1 MRHTPLHDE
10 HVALNG
16 RMVDFAGWRMPIQ
29 YPTGIPQEH
38 LAVRQDAGVFDVS
51 HMGQLRILGPDAT
64 PFLSWATLND
74 PAKLRPGQGQY
85 SMLQND
91 RGGLIDDLY
100 VYRDVDESFLVVANA
115 ANVDA
120 VLDHLQALATA
131 PAPGPFRVVVR
142 DESDAWA
149 LLAVQGPS
157 AATKLD
163 RLADADL
170 TAVRKNR
177 LVDAT
182 LSGMPVRLARTGYTG
197 EDGFEVFCRPVDAA
211 AVWRLL
217 LEAGVTPCGL
227 GARDTLRLEAGFPL
241 FGHELDE
248 RSNPLCTPFAWVVKD
263 KPAFGL
269 EALRAGGCPRRLI
282 GLVLEGRGIAR
293 DGYRVLDESGG
304 AIGRVTSGTVSPL
317 TRTSIALAWVD
328 AAHADEGA
336 RIAVEIRGQPVAAT
350 VTPPPFYRP

>member
-1 MRHTPLHDE
+1 MKRTPLHDE

-16 RMVDFAGWRMPIQ
+16 RMVDFAGWHMPIQ

-51 HMGQLRILGPDAT
+51 HMGQLRVFGPDAT
-64 PFLSWATLND
+64 AFLSWATLND

-100 VYRDVDESFLVVANA
+100 LYRDVDDSFLVVANA

-120 VLDHLQALATA
+120 VLGHLQALAAA
-131 PAPGPFRVVVR
+131 PAPHAFRVVVR

-157 AATKLD
+157 AAAKLD

-170 TAVRKNR
+170 TGVRKNR
-177 LVDAT
+177 MVDTT

-197 EDGFEVFCRPVDAA
+197 EDGFEVFCRPVDAPP
-211 AVWRLL
+211 VWRLL

-241 FGHELDE
+241 FGHELHE

-269 EALRAGGCPRRLI
+269 EALRASACPRRLV
-282 GLVLEGRGIAR
+282 GLVLDGRGIAR
-293 DGYRVLDESGG
+293 EGYRVLDEAG
-304 AIGRVTSGTVSPL
+304 AEIGHVTSGTVSPL
-317 TRTSIALAWVD
+317 TRMSIAMAWLD
-328 AAHADEGA
+328 AVRADEGA
-336 RIAVEIRGQPVAAT
+336 RVAVEIRGQPVAAT
-350 VTPPPFYRP
+350 VTPPPFYRS

>member
-1 MRHTPLHDE
+1 MKRTPLHDE

-16 RMVDFAGWRMPIQ
+16 RMVDFAGWHMPIQ

-51 HMGQLRILGPDAT
+51 HMGQLRVLGPDAT
-64 PFLSWATLND
+64 AFLSWATLND

-91 RGGLIDDLY
+91 HGGLIDDLY

-115 ANVDA
+115 SNVEA
-120 VLDHLQALATA
+120 VLDHLEALAVA
-131 PAPGPFRVVVR
+131 PAPGPFGVVVR

-157 AATKLD
+157 AAAKLD
-163 RLADADL
+163 RLVDADL
-170 TAVRKNR
+170 TSVRKNR
-177 LVDAT
+177 LVDTT

-211 AVWRLL
+211 AAWRLL

-269 EALRAGGCPRRLI
+269 EALRAGSCPRRLV

-293 DGYRVLDESGG
+293 DGYRILDDQGG
-304 AIGRVTSGTVSPL
+304 EIGRVTSGTVSPL

-328 AAHADEGA
+328 TAHAGDGS
-336 RIAVEIRGQPVAAT
+336 RVAVEIRGQPVAAT

>member
-1 MRHTPLHDE
+1 
-10 HVALNG
+10 
-16 RMVDFAGWRMPIQ
+16 
-29 YPTGIPQEH
+29 
-38 LAVRQDAGVFDVS
+38 
-51 HMGQLRILGPDAT
+51 
-64 PFLSWATLND
+64 
-74 PAKLRPGQGQY
+74 
-85 SMLQND
+85 MLQND
-91 RGGLIDDLY
+91 HGGLIDDLY

-115 ANVDA
+115 SNVEA
-120 VLDHLQALATA
+120 VLDHLEALAAA
-131 PAPGPFRVVVR
+131 PAPSPFAVVVR

-157 AATKLD
+157 AAAKLD
-163 RLADADL
+163 RLVDADL
-170 TAVRKNR
+170 TSVRKNR
-177 LVDAT
+177 LVDTT

-197 EDGFEVFCRPVDAA
+197 EDGFEVFCRPVDAP

-269 EALRAGGCPRRLI
+269 EALRDGACPRRLV

-293 DGYRVLDESGG
+293 DGYRILDDEGG
-304 AIGRVTSGTVSPL
+304 EIGRVTSGTVSPL
-317 TRTSIALAWVD
+317 TRTSIALAWVET
-328 AAHADEGA
+328 AHAGDGS
-336 RIAVEIRGQPVAAT
+336 RVAVEIRGQPVAAT